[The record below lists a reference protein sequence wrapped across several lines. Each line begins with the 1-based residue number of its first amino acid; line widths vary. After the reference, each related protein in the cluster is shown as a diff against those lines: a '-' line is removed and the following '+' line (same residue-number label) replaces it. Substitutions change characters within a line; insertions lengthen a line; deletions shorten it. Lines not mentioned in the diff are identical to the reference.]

1 MPHNGHKVSTL
12 TDNIAP
18 VQNLQTQLGRRIES
32 YRLARNLRQQDV
44 AQAAGLGLSSI
55 TRLEQGKGA
64 TLETLIRVLRALGCE
79 DRLGLLLPDAS
90 LSPLD
95 PASAKGTA
103 RQRARPDAKPATPWT
118 WDAP

>member
-1 MPHNGHKVSTL
+1 MPPNGHKASLL
-12 TDNIAP
+12 TNTPIH
-18 VQNLQTQLGRRIES
+18 NLQTQLGRQIES

-79 DRLGLLLPDAS
+79 DRLGLLLPDAT

-95 PASAKGTA
+95 PASAKGSA
-103 RQRARPDAKPATPWT
+103 RQRARPDTAPAKPWT